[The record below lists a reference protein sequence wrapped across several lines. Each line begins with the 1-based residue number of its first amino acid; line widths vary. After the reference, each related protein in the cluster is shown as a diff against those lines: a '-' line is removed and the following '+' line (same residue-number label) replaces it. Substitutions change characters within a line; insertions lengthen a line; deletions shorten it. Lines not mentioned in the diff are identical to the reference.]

1 MPGLEF
7 HYRTTRATM
16 DDGCK
21 WVDNVTTDMTVDTMD
36 ERVRQTDE
44 GIIHGGG
51 IIKVVPR

>member
-1 MPGLEF
+1 
-7 HYRTTRATM
+7 M